1 MLKRRHFTA
10 LAGATALSA
19 PMVAR
24 GQARWKP
31 EKPIT
36 IYNPFAAGGVTD
48 VHIRMLGE
56 TVTKVLGQQVIVDVK
71 AGAAG
76 TLAPAMLVN
85 AKPDGQTL
93 ACMSINSLRYP
104 HYQKTTWDPLKD
116 FTYISG
122 LSGYTMGIV
131 VKSTAPWQ
139 TLEDL
144 IAAGKKEPEKYN
156 FGTSGIGGTGQLM
169 MIEVDQATGAKFTHV
184 PYKGGAEWMQAL
196 LSDQVHFLA
205 DASQWAPFVDNG
217 QCRILALATEQR
229 LEKYKDVPTLI
240 ERGINVVGQ
249 SPYGIVGPKGMPPE
263 VVEFD
268 LSRLQGGD
276 GRAQGQRVPGEVLPA
291 AVVQEPGRVPRLRR
305 EVLCR
310 GEAAAHQGGT
320 GAGLSLRLPIVIAGE
335 VPASG
340 RGVRTLRST
349 SPPREGL
356 RNE

>member
-1 MLKRRHFTA
+1 MSVTKPVPFSRRQFAA
-10 LAGATALSA
+10 LAGATALAA
-19 PMVAR
+19 PLAAPNVAR
-24 GQARWKP
+24 GQTRWKP

-48 VHIRMLGE
+48 VHLRMLGE
-56 TVTKVLGQQVIVDVK
+56 SVSKILGQQVLVDVK

-76 TLAPAMLVN
+76 TLAPAMLLN
-85 AKPDGQTL
+85 AKPDGHAL

-104 HYQKTTWDPLKD
+104 HYQTVNWDPLKD

-131 VKSTAPWQ
+131 CRSNAPWQ

-169 MIEVDQATGAKFTHV
+169 MIEVEQVTGAKFTHV

-205 DASQWAPFVDNG
+205 DAAQWAPFVDNG
-217 QCRILALATEQR
+217 QCRILAMATEAR
-229 LEKYKDVPTLI
+229 LPKYKDTPTLI

-249 SPYGIVGPKGMPPE
+249 SPYGLVGPKNMPAE
-263 VVEFD
+263 VVDSIYQAFKT
-268 LSRLQGGD
+268 
-276 GRAQGQRVPGEVLPA
+276 AM
-291 AVVQEPGRVPRLRR
+291 
-305 EVLCR
+305 
-310 GEAAAHQGGT
+310 GEARINEYLDKFLQLPWYRSPAEYRAFAEKYFVEVKPLLIK
-320 GAGLSLRLPIVIAGE
+320 AGLAKS
-335 VPASG
+335 
-340 RGVRTLRST
+340 
-349 SPPREGL
+349 
-356 RNE
+356 